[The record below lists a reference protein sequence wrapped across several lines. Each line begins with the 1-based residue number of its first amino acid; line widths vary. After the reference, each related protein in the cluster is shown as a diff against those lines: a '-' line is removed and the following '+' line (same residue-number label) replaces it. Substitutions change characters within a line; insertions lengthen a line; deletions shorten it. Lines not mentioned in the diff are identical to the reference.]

1 MLQVVQKEHFSFFPR
16 EQFGPLRFHCAQPPP
31 QQENIKQ
38 SRHSERL
45 LPHWKTQH
53 NHFIPYSL
61 QRKRVRGR
69 EKEREVILAQTCCLI
84 TPHAYAEKHLRD
96 QTKLVHKSRDLRFQN
111 QSNWSEHLLLS
122 KHPSYVNI
130 TVWNSW
136 QRERARKSYCTYNI
150 CNILLALQYFVWR
163 TVTKH
168 NHCSALRLTAKLSQ
182 SHLGITQKENKHFS
196 GADVK

>member
-111 QSNWSEHLLLS
+111 QSNWSEYLLLS

-130 TVWNSW
+130 TLWNSW
-136 QRERARKSYCTYNI
+136 LRGKEPERATAPIIFAIFYLH
-150 CNILLALQYFVWR
+150 CNILSDVLWRSTTTARLWGWLQNWANR
-163 TVTKH
+163 T
-168 NHCSALRLTAKLSQ
+168 
-182 SHLGITQKENKHFS
+182 
-196 GADVK
+196 